1 MNRRG
6 IGVRKLKLQK
16 SRKQIWRGEHKV
28 SARML
33 GGVPCHTRE
42 LAGDLAK
49 GVGVGTGIDEAA
61 SFDRIVQH
69 RNAVNVGIDIAYY
82 QSRTFGLGLDF
93 EQNGPKKLVGFPRIG
108 RVLAAASV
116 TA

>member
-6 IGVRKLKLQK
+6 IGVHNLKLQK

-28 SARML
+28 SACRL
-33 GGVPCHTRE
+33 GGIPCHTRG
-42 LAGDLAK
+42 LAGDLSK
-49 GVGVGTGIDEAA
+49 GVGVGSDIDEKA
-61 SFDRIVQH
+61 SFDHIVQH
-69 RNAVNVGIDIAYY
+69 WDAVDVGIDIADY

-93 EQNGPKKLVGFPRIG
+93 EQNGPNKLVGPPRIG

-116 TA
+116 TV